1 VATTPGEQTTSAA
14 GRSAA
19 LDAARGAAVIAMVG
33 FHLVWDLGNFNYID
47 PDIPFAPGFKL
58 IGHAIATSFL
68 FIAGV
73 SLVLAHRQKAGW
85 RPFRRRF
92 FIISGAAALVSLGTW
107 LAFPQAFVFFG
118 ILHCIAAASL
128 LAAPLLAA
136 PWPAAAAAALAF
148 GLAPLAFSDP
158 IFNTRWLAWIGFA
171 SVEPFTNDYQPLAP
185 WAAALFAG
193 VAAAK
198 LWDSRFSGAPGS
210 ALFSSRD
217 AASSSLGYARGAA
230 CWLGRRSLAIYLLHQ
245 PALFGLFGLLALL
258 GVAPAARV
266 SGGFLEACAVQC
278 EKGGGE
284 KSACREICSCTEEKA
299 SRDAT
304 LAAAADEGERAL
316 IVNRLAKACLS
327 DRLAR

>member
-1 VATTPGEQTTSAA
+1 MVA
-14 GRSAA
+14 
-19 LDAARGAAVIAMVG
+19 

-47 PDIPFAPGFKL
+47 PDIPFSPGFKL

-85 RPFRRRF
+85 RPFRRRL

-107 LAFPQAFVFFG
+107 LAYPQAFVFFG

-128 LAAPLLAA
+128 LAAPLLTA

-148 GLAPLAFSDP
+148 GLAPLLYSSP

-171 SVEPFTNDYQPLAP
+171 GVEPLTNDYQPLAP

-198 LWDSRFSGAPGS
+198 FWSARFSGDPDS
-210 ALFSSRD
+210 SVFSSRE
-217 AASSSLGYARGAA
+217 AAPASLENTLGAA
-230 CWLGRRSLAIYLLHQ
+230 CWLGRRSLAVYLLHQ
-245 PALFGLFGLLALL
+245 PALFALFGLLALL
-258 GVAPAARV
+258 GAAPAARV
-266 SGGFLEACAVQC
+266 SGGFLEACSAQC

-284 KSACREICSCTEEKA
+284 KTACRDICSCTEEKA
-299 SRDAT
+299 SRDAS
-304 LAAAADEGERAL
+304 LALAADEGERAL
-316 IVNRLAKACLS
+316 IVNRLAQACLS